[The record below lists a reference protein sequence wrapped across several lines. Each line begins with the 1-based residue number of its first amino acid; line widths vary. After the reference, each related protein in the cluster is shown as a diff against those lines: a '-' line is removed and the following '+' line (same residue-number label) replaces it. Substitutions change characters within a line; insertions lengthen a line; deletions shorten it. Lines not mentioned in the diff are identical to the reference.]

1 VSRLDLEH
9 CGDQRRALAYER
21 LYVGKPAQIV
31 AETHDDL
38 YEEAA
43 RQIGIDEAVTYLEFG
58 VAGGSSLRKFS
69 NLFTNPDARLHAF
82 DSFVGLP
89 EPWKMHARGAF
100 STQGMLPE
108 IGDPRVVFV
117 KGWFQNTLDDALKN
131 LQSRLS
137 GPVLIHFDAD
147 LYSSTL
153 FLLTS
158 LWHVCSSYHFIM
170 DDFMVDDIVAL
181 HDFTLAYPVQLE
193 FIARLA
199 GGRPHSVFG
208 KMKRVSLSLE

>member
-9 CGDQRRALAYER
+9 CGEQRRALAYER
-21 LYVGKPAQIV
+21 LYARQPAQIT
-31 AETHDDL
+31 AQTHEDL
-38 YEEAA
+38 YLEAA
-43 RQIGIDEAVTYLEFG
+43 REIGIDEAVTYLEFG
-58 VAGGSSLRKFS
+58 VANGNSLRRFS
-69 NLFTNPDARLHAF
+69 HLFINANAQLYAF

-89 EPWKMHARGAF
+89 EPWKMHDRGAF
-100 STQGMLPE
+100 STNGMLPE
-108 IGDPRVVFV
+108 LADPRVVFV
-117 KGWFQNTLDDALKN
+117 KGWFQNTLDDALKS
-131 LQSRLS
+131 LRSRLS

-158 LWHVCSSYHFIM
+158 LWHACPAYHFIM

-181 HDFTLAYPVQLE
+181 HDFTLAYPVELE
-193 FIARLA
+193 FIAQLA

-208 KMKRVSLSLE
+208 KMKRVPFSLD